1 MMKFKLDIV
10 TPERIVWSGDVD
22 QATLPT
28 RQGEITVLARHV
40 PIVSILE
47 PGEIMIRRDK
57 ETVFM
62 AVAGGFVQVTER
74 QTTILADAAER
85 AEEIDLER
93 AERARERARQLM
105 ARKTGDKVRDA
116 EIISAFQRSL
126 IRIKVAGRRRKH
138 GE

>member
-1 MMKFKLDIV
+1 MKFKLDIV
-10 TPERIVWSGDVD
+10 TPERIVWSGDAD
-22 QATLPT
+22 QVTLPT
-28 RQGEITVLARHV
+28 QQGEITVLARHV

-62 AVAGGFVQVTER
+62 AVAGGFVQVTEK

-105 ARKTGDKVRDA
+105 AQKTGDKVRDA
-116 EIISAFQRSL
+116 EIFSAFQRSL
-126 IRIKVAGRRRKH
+126 IRIKVAGRRRKRT
-138 GE
+138 E